1 MEISEFNEI
10 INPQS
15 DCTNENDEQIDFEEM
30 NVGEAEYSKRDKLY
44 TVLLKKFFE
53 NYGKKSS
60 HNKCYKF
67 FFFITIML
75 TFVAIVGFSV
85 YFMAMVALKET
96 STYSD
101 IPTIIG
107 AVSGIISAIIVL
119 PKIIAEYLFPVN
131 EDENMLQLVK
141 NMQIND
147 SDIRKVVSN
156 LNKSFV
162 GSIHYQNAL
171 ESKKVVNDIEIDG
184 NPVPPQ

>member
-44 TVLLKKFFE
+44 TVLLEKFFE

-60 HNKCYKF
+60 HNKCYKL

-75 TFVAIVGFSV
+75 TFVTIVGFSV

-131 EDENMLQLVK
+131 EDGNMLQLVK

-162 GSIHYQNAL
+162 GSIRYQNAL
-171 ESKKVVNDIEIDG
+171 ESKKVVNDIETDG
-184 NPVPPQ
+184 NPAPPQ